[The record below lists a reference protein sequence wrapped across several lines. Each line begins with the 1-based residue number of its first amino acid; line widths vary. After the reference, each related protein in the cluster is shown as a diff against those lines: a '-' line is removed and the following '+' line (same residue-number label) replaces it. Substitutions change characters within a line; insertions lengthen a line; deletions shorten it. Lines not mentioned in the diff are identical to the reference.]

1 MAGQQKTLFSTEELR
16 KRARRIKDE
25 IVAGAKLPPAL
36 KAVLNALWFFCAG
49 NRFCWPSHQTIAERV
64 GYAWP
69 ASRRALQLK
78 LAELQRRGLIVIE
91 AAERLDGS
99 TTSNKYRIVWG
110 NLQRIGVV
118 ATRDRAQRPR
128 SGKRGG
134 GAQASAGGALR
145 QAPLE
150 LNWNGIRTPSTPSG
164 IGEEDG
170 GGGLEIGDRRTARG
184 ERPTPASRGAW
195 TGHIGDLSE
204 RAERLRVF
212 HDAVKAGLL
221 TDCPVDRVRFLAA
234 TIQAR
239 KRPDGM
245 ASGWLIQL
253 VESANWRRLDPT
265 YIKRAIQQLADL
277 GVRLTPDE
285 RKQLTTDGA

>member
-1 MAGQQKTLFSTEELR
+1 MAGQQKTLFSAEELR
-16 KRARRIKDE
+16 KRARRIKGE
-25 IVAGAKLPPAL
+25 IVASAKLPPAL
-36 KAVLNALWFFCAG
+36 KAVLNALWHFCAG

-91 AAERLDGS
+91 SAERLDGS

-110 NLQRIGVV
+110 NLQRTGAVL
-118 ATRDRAQRPR
+118 TRDRAQRPR

-150 LNWNGIRTPSTPSG
+150 MELKRNGNPSTPSG
-164 IGEEDG
+164 SSDG
-170 GGGLEIGDRRTARG
+170 GGDGNRPAVNRGLPDGRTPNG
-184 ERPTPASRGAW
+184 RGAW
-195 TGHIGDLSE
+195 TGHIGDLGE

-212 HDAVKAGLL
+212 HDAVTAGLL
-221 TDCPVDRVRFLAA
+221 ADCAVDRVRFLAA

-239 KRPDGM
+239 KRPEGM
-245 ASGWLIQL
+245 VSGWLIQI
-253 VESANWRRLDPT
+253 VESSNWRRIDPA
-265 YIKRAIQQLADL
+265 YIKRAIQQLTDL
-277 GVRLTPDE
+277 GLRLTAEE
-285 RKQLTTDGA
+285 RQQLTADN